1 MTRVYVALAKI
12 VGQSQKQ
19 IEQAVAQTKF
29 FLNYPQK
36 IFIACVF
43 FFIHTLG
50 YLRLLAFVKCAEIL
64 IVLYMERN

>member
-43 FFIHTLG
+43 FFYTHTW
-50 YLRLLAFVKCAEIL
+50 IL
-64 IVLYMERN
+64 TVASICEVC